1 MKRDLMS
8 LPIDVGNGARAIR
21 TIDLFAGAGGFS
33 EGAMQAGC
41 EAVWAANHWPVTV
54 DDTARTSRS

>member
-21 TIDLFAGAGGFS
+21 TIDLFAYH
-33 EGAMQAGC
+33 E
-41 EAVWAANHWPVTV
+41 
-54 DDTARTSRS
+54 